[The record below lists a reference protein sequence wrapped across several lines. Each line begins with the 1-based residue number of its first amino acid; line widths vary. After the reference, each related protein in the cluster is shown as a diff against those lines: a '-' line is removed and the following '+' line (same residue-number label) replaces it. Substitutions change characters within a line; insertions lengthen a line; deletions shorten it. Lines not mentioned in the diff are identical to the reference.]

1 LTSSGLTPGVSAD
14 MQRFKKPAS
23 PHDDAPQAWE
33 HLNNFLEN
41 YLHHAWALVIA
52 LTLLGLYLRL
62 PDALRLSIWQTL
74 SGEKYAAQRYLAGML
89 FFFSLLSLS
98 LLWSGGQR
106 LDAWLFDYINWR
118 GSRPPWLDGLM
129 WVITQTGNGF
139 LALLGALYFWF
150 MGDKVLAGRMA
161 FGSLTLWLVVELV
174 KALIHR
180 PRPFTRQGQARV
192 VGMRALGRSFPSGHT
207 SQAFFQ
213 TALLVRYFSLD
224 LWASGLLLTLALL
237 VGVTRMYVGA
247 HYPRDVLAGMILGSV
262 FGFIAAVV

>member
-1 LTSSGLTPGVSAD
+1 MTSSGLTPGVSAD
-14 MQRFKKPAS
+14 IQRFKKPAS
-23 PHDDAPQAWE
+23 HHDDAPQAWE

-74 SGEKYAAQRYLAGML
+74 SGEKYAAQLYLAGML
-89 FFFSLLSLS
+89 FFFSLLALS

-150 MGDKVLAGRMA
+150 MGDKALAGRMA

-180 PRPFTRQGQARV
+180 PRPLPSPEPGGAAGNLLWLHAATLLAQFVQTSA
-192 VGMRALGRSFPSGHT
+192 AHGRCPQSAGHT
-207 SQAFFQ
+207 E
-213 TALLVRYFSLD
+213 
-224 LWASGLLLTLALL
+224 
-237 VGVTRMYVGA
+237 GA
-247 HYPRDVLAGMILGSV
+247 A
-262 FGFIAAVV
+262 